1 MRFAIWGRGAVVAAL
16 SAGALALATGS
27 ASAAAA
33 IPVTTG
39 FGPSVYKTAHT
50 RDGKVGVPD
59 LRAATAE
66 TATTA
71 ELGIVVSQWIKRF
84 LPHDGYM
91 LRGIDPLTGAA
102 CFLAKEHGYG
112 AAFYRALETEEILGQ
127 EQHTVTSMMRSSRS
141 VAVLAARDLPS
152 SRNLSLE
159 HERIM
164 KATEVGSEM
173 RIALTLG
180 GRAWGVLVLLRERG
194 GRPFTMAESLRAT
207 QLSGTLA
214 AALRQHVAS
223 RFLRPVRNAPAPGV
237 VLIDRHDTVS
247 AVTGTGREWVS
258 RLAPKSAT
266 VDDEELFA
274 HIWNIALAAR
284 HPGRQALS
292 RVPGP
297 DGWIVLQAQPLGET
311 LSGSIAVTIQPASSD
326 VLLPAAAVLYG
337 LTAREQAVIECAL
350 DGAAVKQIAR
360 ILNISLH
367 TVNDHLKSV
376 YRKTGVNSRE
386 ELIASLSL

>member
-1 MRFAIWGRGAVVAAL
+1 MSDNILRWLDRRKAPIHAGAVESHPASVPHSL
-16 SAGALALATGS
+16 S
-27 ASAAAA
+27 
-33 IPVTTG
+33 V
-39 FGPSVYKTAHT
+39 
-50 RDGKVGVPD
+50 
-59 LRAATAE
+59 ATAE
-66 TATTA
+66 TATIA
-71 ELGIVVSQWIKRF
+71 DLGMVISQWVNRL

-112 AAFYRALETEEILGQ
+112 AAFYRALETEEILGL
-127 EQHTVTSMMRSSRS
+127 ERHTVTSMMGSSRS
-141 VAVLAARDLPS
+141 VAVLA
-152 SRNLSLE
+152 SRTPRRSRSISVE
-159 HERIM
+159 HEDIM
-164 KATEVGSEM
+164 KATDVGGEM

-194 GRPFTMAESLRAT
+194 GRPFTMAECRHAT
-207 QLSGTLA
+207 QLSGILA
-214 AALRQHVAS
+214 AALRQYVAS

-237 VLIDRHDTVS
+237 VLIDRHDTIS

-258 RLAPKSAT
+258 RLAPKNAT

-274 HIWNIALAAR
+274 HVWNIALAAR

-297 DGWIVLQAQPLGET
+297 DGWLVLQAQPLGET
-311 LSGSIAVTIQPASSD
+311 LSGSIAVTVQPASSD
-326 VLLPAAAVLYG
+326 VLLPAAAVLYRI
-337 LTAREQAVIECAL
+337 TAREQTVIERAL

-360 ILNISLH
+360 SLNISLH

-386 ELIASLSL
+386 ELVASLSL